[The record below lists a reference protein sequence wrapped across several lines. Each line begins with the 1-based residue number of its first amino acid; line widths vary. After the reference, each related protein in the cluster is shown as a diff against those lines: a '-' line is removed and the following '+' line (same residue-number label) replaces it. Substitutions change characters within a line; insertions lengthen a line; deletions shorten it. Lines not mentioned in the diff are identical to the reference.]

1 VGLANEGLDVSEPD
15 NAVRDLATLE
25 FIYGGSF
32 DPLHKGHVNLVK
44 EVIRYV
50 KELIGSNSQG
60 YRNNKEI
67 VFRFLPC
74 ATPALKKASS
84 SSFTDRSEKLKE
96 VFTEYFSDQKIKMQV
111 DEREGLRSAENGNKS
126 YTIDSLKEL
135 KSENSSSI
143 HFLIIGADNFNSF
156 NCWKS
161 YRELPNYCNLLLI
174 NRPKESLKE
183 WMSSAENYGFE
194 ANQKSNELLETET
207 TGCCFYLEIP
217 EVDISSTELREKIKV
232 DQSVE
237 NWLA

>member
-1 VGLANEGLDVSEPD
+1 MALDISEAD
-15 NAVRDLATLE
+15 NAGRNIATLE

-50 KELIGSNSQG
+50 KELIESSLQG
-60 YRNNKEI
+60 CRNNKEI
-67 VFRFLPC
+67 AFRFLPC

-84 SSFTDRSEKLKE
+84 SSFSDRSEKLKE
-96 VFTEYFSDQKIKMQV
+96 IFTDYFLEQKVAMQV
-111 DEREGLRSAENGNKS
+111 DERERLRSADNGNKS

-135 KSENSSSI
+135 KNEKTSTI
-143 HFLIIGADNFNSF
+143 HFLIIGADNFNSL

-161 YRELPNYCNLLLI
+161 YRELHNYCNLLVI
-174 NRPKESLKE
+174 NRPKESLKK

-232 DQSVE
+232 NQSVE
-237 NWLA
+237 SWLA